1 MSSPDALGLLGLL
14 VIDGLEVRFENGE
27 DGALRVLTPDGEIG
41 RLELLPSAAGFVA
54 RLSSGD
60 TLTKPSPWGGPV
72 TARFGTRELGARA
85 LISRR
90 YRSPSTA

>member
-1 MSSPDALGLLGLL
+1 MSSPDALGLL
-14 VIDGLEVRFENGE
+14 VIVGLEVRFENGE

-41 RLELLPSAAGFVA
+41 RLELLPCAAGFVA